1 MRNILITGHT
11 SGIGLACTKQ
21 LLSQGHTVIG
31 IARTTL
37 DSTSLTANQDQLHQ
51 YRIDLYNSADL
62 SNAIKPIMH
71 NHSVDALICNAGA
84 GQFGSIE
91 NFSASQIASNIALNL
106 ISPLILVRSVMPEL
120 KQHDR
125 SDIIFIGSESALKGG
140 RYGSIYSA
148 AKFGLRGAAQSLRHE
163 CAGSNCHVGII
174 QPGMTDTGF
183 FDTLA
188 FQPGPHKN
196 NSLLAE
202 DIATATLSMLN
213 APDNAVVEEIVV
225 NPIQHVVQKKQ
236 PND

>member
-1 MRNILITGHT
+1 
-11 SGIGLACTKQ
+11 
-21 LLSQGHTVIG
+21 
-31 IARTTL
+31 
-37 DSTSLTANQDQLHQ
+37 
-51 YRIDLYNSADL
+51 
-62 SNAIKPIMH
+62 
-71 NHSVDALICNAGA
+71 
-84 GQFGSIE
+84 
-91 NFSASQIASNIALNL
+91 
-106 ISPLILVRSVMPEL
+106 MPEL

-183 FDTLA
+183 FDTLS